1 MRTITT
7 LRSIL
12 RYSRAFSAK
21 PKTGI
26 VMLNMGGPST
36 VPEVGPFLHRLFTDG
51 QIIGLG
57 PFQNILGPLI
67 AKRRTPAISK
77 QYEEI
82 GGSPIRKWTEIQ
94 GQEMVKLLDRMSP
107 ETAPHK
113 FYIAFRYAPPLTEEA
128 VLAMKADGVE
138 RAVAFSQYPQWS
150 CTTAG
155 SSMNHLWSEL
165 KRLGCEND
173 FKWSLID
180 RWFSHKTFTQAVVKR
195 IEIGLS
201 QLAEEDREDAVIV
214 FSAHSLP
221 HKVVERGD
229 QYVAEVAATVSNVMH
244 ALGHS
249 NRYILA
255 WQSKVGPLPWQG
267 PNTGSVLKGLG
278 EKGVKSVVMVPIAFT
293 SDHIETLYEIDIE
306 YREDAEKAGIKNFAR
321 APSLNDEPL
330 FIQAQAEIVSEHL
343 ASGQLHSRQYKM
355 NCPMCA
361 NPDQCRSILSPVTPY
376 ERPSFK

>member
-1 MRTITT
+1 MRGWK
-7 LRSIL
+7 SVVGM
-12 RYSRAFSAK
+12 SRAFSTKPK

-26 VMLNMGGPST
+26 VMMNMGGPST
-36 VPEVGPFLHRLFTDG
+36 VPEVAPFLHRLFTDG

-57 PFQNILGPLI
+57 PFQNFLGPLL
-67 AKRRTPAISK
+67 AKRRTPAIEK
-77 QYEEI
+77 QYAAI

-94 GQEMVKLLDRMSP
+94 GREMVKLLDEMSP
-107 ETAPHK
+107 STAPHQ
-113 FYIAFRYAPPLTEEA
+113 FYVAFRYADPLTEEA
-128 VLAMKADGVE
+128 VTAMKADGVE

-155 SSMNHLWSEL
+155 SSMNHMWSEL
-165 KRLGCEND
+165 KRLGMESD
-173 FKWSLID
+173 FKWSIID
-180 RWFSHKTFTQAVVKR
+180 RWFSHKTFTQALVKR

-244 ALGHS
+244 ALGHC

-267 PNTGSVLKGLG
+267 PNTGSVVKGLG
-278 EKGVKSVVMVPIAFT
+278 ENGVKSVVMVPIAFT

-306 YREDAEKAGIKNFAR
+306 YKEDAEKAGIKNFAR

-330 FIQAQAEIVSEHL
+330 FIQAQAEIVAEHL
-343 ASGQLHSRQYKM
+343 ASGQLHTPQYKM

-361 NPDQCRSILSPVTPY
+361 NPDQCRSILSPITPY
-376 ERPSFK
+376 TRPSGTK